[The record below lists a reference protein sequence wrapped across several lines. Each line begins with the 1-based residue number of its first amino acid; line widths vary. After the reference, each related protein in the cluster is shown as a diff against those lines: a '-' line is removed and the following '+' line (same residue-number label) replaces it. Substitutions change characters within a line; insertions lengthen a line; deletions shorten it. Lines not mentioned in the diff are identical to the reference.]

1 MNKMEG
7 LIMNIKD
14 FLENYQGN
22 AHIEIY
28 DMFSWNTKRYNDKNM
43 AIRDFGYFS
52 VRSWEILPTMNKLKI
67 TIRSQM

>member
-1 MNKMEG
+1 MK
-7 LIMNIKD
+7 IKD

-28 DMFSWNTKRYNDKNM
+28 DMFSWNTQRYKDKNM
-43 AIRDFGYFS
+43 AIEDFGYFS

-67 TIRSQM
+67 TIRGQM

>member
-1 MNKMEG
+1 MK
-7 LIMNIKD
+7 IKD
-14 FLENYQGN
+14 FLENYQGD

-28 DMFSWNTKRYNDKNM
+28 DTFSWNTKRYNDKNM
-43 AIRDFGYFS
+43 AISDFGYFS